1 MKMWLILV
9 ALLLSGCGDT
19 QLQALSPGDVIVAF
33 GDSLTAGKG
42 VSPEHAYP
50 SVLSEIT
57 GKKVVNA
64 GISGETTQEGLERIA
79 SVLDK
84 EDPAL
89 LILFEGGNDIL
100 RNQDLSKTEA
110 NLDAMIVMAKE
121 RGIQVALVG
130 LPRKALFSS
139 TAKFYNDLA
148 ESHGLPIEDE
158 IVASLLR
165 KPKMKSDSVH
175 FNRNGYRALAQAIAD
190 MLKEAGAL

>member
-1 MKMWLILV
+1 MKIWVILV

-19 QLQALSPGDVIVAF
+19 QLQVLSPGDVIVAF

-42 VSPEHAYP
+42 VSPEYAYP

-64 GISGETTQEGLERIA
+64 GISGETTKEGLERIA
-79 SVLDK
+79 GVLDK

-110 NLDAMIVMAKE
+110 NLDAMIIMAKE

-148 ESHGLPIEDE
+148 DAHGLPIEDE

-165 KPKMKSDSVH
+165 QPKMKSDSVH